1 MNFPWQQMNVCF
13 STIFDEDDRN
23 WNGFESI
30 HKHRFSS
37 LQCSVQSACAR
48 HKNVWIFVR
57 WKAPSLLD
65 TNSHE
70 PFKCWI
76 QNEREK
82 DEQINRN
89 VVIRMQCGAITV
101 TLVRRVCG
109 MRTALECMRH
119 FIVIITFDG
128 NNLWILLLLFTF
140 TYYRLLPYAGTRSLA
155 DPIPSTI
162 ESRETCFTLQLP
174 FCPFVSFSN
183 AQMQFEWKFFFLFV
197 AFVGQPVQSL
207 LVWNST
213 TESVR
218 QVVFLSNLYSTNWR
232 KTRMAINDVRSPAFA
247 YP

>member
-1 MNFPWQQMNVCF
+1 MATNERVFLH
-13 STIFDEDDRN
+13 IFWWRRPKLKWVWIDTQTQIPLL
-23 WNGFESI
+23 SA
-30 HKHRFSS
+30 
-37 LQCSVQSACAR
+37 VQSACAR
-48 HKNVWIFVR
+48 QKNVWIFVR
-57 WKAPSLLD
+57 WKAPSQLD

-76 QNEREK
+76 QNERDK

-89 VVIRMQCGAITV
+89 VVIRMQCSAITV
-101 TLVRRVCG
+101 TSVRRVCG

-140 TYYRLLPYAGTRSLA
+140 TYYRLLSHTLEHVLS
-155 DPIPSTI
+155 PSTNI
-162 ESRETCFTLQLP
+162 DVRITWNMFYASIAFLSVRFIFKCPNAIWVET
-174 FCPFVSFSN
+174 
-183 AQMQFEWKFFFLFV
+183 FLFSV

-207 LVWNST
+207 SIWNST